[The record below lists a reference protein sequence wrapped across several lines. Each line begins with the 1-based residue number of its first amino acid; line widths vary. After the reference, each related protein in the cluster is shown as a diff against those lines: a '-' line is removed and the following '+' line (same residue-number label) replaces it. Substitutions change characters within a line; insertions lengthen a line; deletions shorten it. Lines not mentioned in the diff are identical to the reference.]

1 MQGKKTG
8 GRAIKKNIREW
19 LESNDMDCALEAI
32 AAYPARRSVNPL
44 FGLLYSREEIV
55 RWRAVTVMGAVVARL
70 ADENMES
77 ARVIMR
83 RLLWNM
89 NEESGGI
96 GWGSSEAMGE
106 IMARHARLAD
116 EYASILVSYISS
128 ERNFVE
134 FEMLQRGVLWGIG
147 RLARVR
153 PELVKDG
160 AAVLP
165 DFMTAA
171 DATLRGLAAW
181 IAGSLQAPTLQE
193 PLKRLMNDEAT
204 FSFYRNGQLS
214 TVSVGEMACRALNRM
229 DSDQKPAV

>member
-1 MQGKKTG
+1 MTDKKTG
-8 GRAIKKNIREW
+8 GRAIKKKIREW
-19 LESNDMDCALEAI
+19 LEANDMDRALDNI
-32 AAYPARRSVNPL
+32 SRYPSRRSVNPL

-55 RWRAVTVMGAVVARL
+55 RWRAVTVMGAVVAGL

-96 GWGSSEAMGE
+96 GWGSSEAMG
-106 IMARHARLAD
+106 D

-204 FSFYRNGQLS
+204 FSFYWNGQLS

>member
-1 MQGKKTG
+1 MTDKKTG
-8 GRAIKKNIREW
+8 GRAIKKKIREW
-19 LESNDMDCALEAI
+19 LEADDMDHILDAI
-32 AAYPARRSVNPL
+32 SCYPARRSVNPL
-44 FGLLYSREEIV
+44 FGLLYSQEEIV
-55 RWRAVTVMGAVVARL
+55 RWRAVTAMGAVVAKL
-70 ADENMES
+70 ADRNMES

-147 RLARVR
+147 RLALVR
-153 PELVKDG
+153 PELVQDG
-160 AAVLP
+160 ADALP
-165 DFMTAA
+165 NFMTAT

-181 IAGSLQAPTLQE
+181 IAGSIREPLLRE
-193 PLKRLMNDEAT
+193 PLKALINDEAI
-204 FSFYRNGQLS
+204 FSFYRDGQLA
-214 TVSVGEMACRALNRM
+214 TVSVGELARSALLQMSN
-229 DSDQKPAV
+229 DQ